1 MPIPPPDFDL
11 IFREGGTF
19 VDEIAG
25 SAVIAL
31 TEIGKLELPTGRVV
45 AGDPMAG
52 LGEDSEAFTAEVAP
66 GAYPVVVARAQWPE
80 NEGDVRIVA
89 AKLVIRDEPVAAWEP
104 ALVAG
109 QDPAELADDEMFGY
123 GVDTASGCFVDASHA
138 GLSETLLAGEGDEGL
153 IWDVFMEAED
163 AAVARIVSDPESGRA
178 VAVFTSG
185 WGDGAYPTW
194 VGRTASGEVACFA
207 TEFFVV
213 PDDRFPEEEDDD
225 LLFLDDHEHDHDHD
239 HSGHAHS
246 HVNGHEH

>member
-31 TEIGKLELPTGRVV
+31 TEVGKLDLPTGRVV

-52 LGEDSEAFTAEVAP
+52 VGEDSEAFTQEVAP
-66 GAYPVVVARAQWPE
+66 GLYPVVVARAHWAE
-80 NEGDVRIVA
+80 NEGDVRVVA
-89 AKLVIRDEPVAAWEP
+89 AKLVVRDEPVAAWEP

-123 GVDTASGCFVDASHA
+123 GVDTASGCFVDASYA

-163 AAVARIVSDPESGRA
+163 AAVARIVTDPASGCTI
-178 VAVFTSG
+178 AVFNSG

-225 LLFLDDHEHDHDHD
+225 LLFLDDHEHDH
-239 HSGHAHS
+239 SGHAHS